1 MVSWGTMRRGLALV
15 AAFFVGFPLPGWS
28 GEDTRTPSL
37 PPLVRQI
44 PWDRI
49 DLQSAVLV
57 KDVVAGAVVVHEV
70 DGIWYRSREEVF
82 HFLFEHP
89 DFAANVARALK
100 EGKYRVRQTT
110 AGYEADDGHG
120 AHGFFKPVLTDGD
133 RRVFYLEGRYDQPF
147 LPTLSGRLVLVLET
161 RHHTNSSGTSY
172 AETRVASFLRLDN
185 AVLARLAR
193 VVLPLSKSLMD
204 RRIRRFFRHVE
215 RVSQRAYDDPEGLAE
230 ELARHPDLPAERVT
244 QFRQALLANQLP
256 RWAEPLALSLA
267 RPSLTLN
274 SGDLSGLR

>member
-1 MVSWGTMRRGLALV
+1 MRRVLPFAAILLLGLA
-15 AAFFVGFPLPGWS
+15 LPGWS
-28 GEDTRTPSL
+28 GEDGRKPSL
-37 PPLVRQI
+37 PPLARQI

-49 DLQSAVLV
+49 DLPTASLV
-57 KDVVAGAVVVHEV
+57 RDAVAGAVVVHEV

-82 HFLFEHP
+82 HFLIEYP
-89 DFAANVARALK
+89 DFAANVARVLK

-110 AGYEADDGHG
+110 SGYEADDGRG
-120 AHGFFKPVLTDGD
+120 AHGFFKPVLADGD
-133 RRVFYLEGRYDQPF
+133 RRVFYLEGRYEQPF

-161 RHHTNSSGTSY
+161 RHRTNGGTSY
-172 AETRVASFLRLDN
+172 GETRVASFLRLDN
-185 AVLARLAR
+185 AVLARLAHL
-193 VVLPLSKSLMD
+193 VLPLSKSLMD

-230 ELARHPDLPAERVT
+230 ELPRHPDLPAERVA
-244 QFRQALLANQLP
+244 QFRQVLLANQLP
-256 RWAEPLALSLA
+256 RWAEPLAFSLA